1 MLMKRHSSYKLSK
14 EPLEQLIQELELRR
28 FEHLEAVKQYN
39 LASEKLN
46 QALSAVKEQEDK
58 ILEQLLR
65 GSKKSITIH
74 GVKYSVSEIDGCY
87 TLQKQILYK

>member
-1 MLMKRHSSYKLSK
+1 MKRHSSYKLSK

-28 FEHLEAVKQYN
+28 FEHLEAVKQYK

-46 QALSAVKEQEDK
+46 QALSAVKEQENK

-65 GSKKSITIH
+65 GSKKSISVH
-74 GVKYSVSEIDGCY
+74 GVKYSVLETDDGYC

>member
-1 MLMKRHSSYKLSK
+1 MKRHSSYKLSK

-28 FEHLEAVKQYN
+28 FEHLEAVKQYK

-65 GSKKSITIH
+65 GPKKSISVH
-74 GVKYSVSEIDGCY
+74 GVKYSVLETDDGYC